1 MHESWKKSR
10 RTKDAKFTWAKVGE
24 RLKNKERRRKMRRA
38 RTNLR
43 LSKFGAIVRKKETVE
58 RKLTEKFIF
67 SGKWK
72 GEGKRIE
79 VFRVGGI
86 WIFML
91 RGGRKESSTDTERDP
106 VQISEHWI
114 HFFSHFICDFCSG
127 FASKETRGHI
137 TRSFLCLRLS
147 IRSSKGWSLLQN
159 MLNRW
164 N

>member
-1 MHESWKKSR
+1 MNREKSR
-10 RTKDAKFTWAKVGE
+10 V
-24 RLKNKERRRKMRRA
+24 ERRTRSLPERRSVRGWRIRRGEGKCEERERIFDCRSSEPLWGRRKPWRE
-38 RTNLR
+38 NW
-43 LSKFGAIVRKKETVE
+43 RKS
-58 RKLTEKFIF
+58 LFF